1 MSHHKSGMIRRDFL
15 RVAGVG
21 TFGLS
26 SLSWLKLASGQS
38 AINEIS
44 LSRNYAAGRY
54 YFNPLGLHIAP
65 GETVQWSSRSEGFSV
80 SAYHPDNDN
89 HELRIPEDAEPF
101 DTGIMPVRST
111 LEWTFEVEGT
121 YDYYS
126 QRQEVIGMV
135 GRIVVGRPGGPGEE
149 PLGYGSGEG
158 RAPIFREAR
167 KVFEFARSEEIVRR
181 KVIPYPVKEL
191 ERRFPLY

>member
-1 MSHHKSGMIRRDFL
+1 MSHTKTHMMRRDFL
-15 RVAGVG
+15 RLAGVG

-26 SLSWLKLASGQS
+26 TLVEFAGGQS
-38 AINEIS
+38 TIKKIN
-44 LSRNYAAGRY
+44 LQRNYAAGRY
-54 YFNPLGLHIAP
+54 YYDPLGLYIAR
-65 GETVQWSSRSEGFSV
+65 GETVQWSARSEGFSV

-89 HELRIPEDAEPF
+89 HELRIPEGAKPF
-101 DTGIMPVRST
+101 DTGIMPAGGS
-111 LEWTFEVEGT
+111 LEWTFDVEGT

-135 GRIVVGRPGGPGEE
+135 GRIVVGSPGGPGER
-149 PLGYGSGEG
+149 PLGYGSREG

-167 KVFEFARSEEIVRR
+167 KVFEFARAEEIVRR
-181 KVIPYPVKEL
+181 TTIPYPVKEL

>member
-1 MSHHKSGMIRRDFL
+1 
-15 RVAGVG
+15 
-21 TFGLS
+21 
-26 SLSWLKLASGQS
+26 
-38 AINEIS
+38 
-44 LSRNYAAGRY
+44 
-54 YFNPLGLHIAP
+54 
-65 GETVQWSSRSEGFSV
+65 
-80 SAYHPDNDN
+80 
-89 HELRIPEDAEPF
+89 
-101 DTGIMPVRST
+101 

-135 GRIVVGRPGGPGEE
+135 GRIVVGRPGGPGER

>member
-1 MSHHKSGMIRRDFL
+1 MSHHKSEMIRRDFL

-54 YFNPLGLHIAP
+54 YFNPLGLYIAP